1 MEISKLFERD
11 RSRCLFFVFGFTL
24 LCNAAIVLFCHYFAG
39 LGTGTM
45 EYDAIARN
53 LAAGRG
59 NPAVEDIH
67 LLQALLDQEGGVAGP
82 LLGRLNVRPDELQEK
97 F

>member
-1 MEISKLFERD
+1 MISFD
-11 RSRCLFFVFGFTL
+11 RLTVKAGESLQ
-24 LCNAAIVLFCHYFAG
+24 AAI
-39 LGTGTM
+39 
-45 EYDAIARN
+45 N

-82 LLGRLNVRPDELQEK
+82 LLGRLNVRPDELQRKVTEALDRMPRQ
-97 F
+97 